1 MEEKLSYSKILDII
15 KGKAVDESRYLENK
29 YKGFITTDFTD
40 ELMFSDSDLFEK
52 VVRIESLPIKDSD
65 EHKRIKGRKGIYVF
79 RVKNEV

>member
-52 VVRIESLPIKDSD
+52 VSE
-65 EHKRIKGRKGIYVF
+65 
-79 RVKNEV
+79 